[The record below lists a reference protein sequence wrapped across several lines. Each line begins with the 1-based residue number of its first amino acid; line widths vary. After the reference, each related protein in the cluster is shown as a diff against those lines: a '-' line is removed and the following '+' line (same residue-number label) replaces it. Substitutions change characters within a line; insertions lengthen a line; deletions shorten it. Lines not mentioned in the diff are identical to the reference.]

1 MKALVGGNLIDGTGS
16 SPLADTTVL
25 VNDDGR
31 IEEVGPRDAVI
42 LPQGTE
48 VLDVA
53 GMTTLPGL
61 IDCHDHLAFHGYDL
75 VGRWGLNEPESLY
88 HVRTATV
95 IEQTLKTGYTAVRDG
110 GWLDAGFKMAVEEGL
125 IAGPRLVVSTSPI
138 SPTGGVAD
146 SCSPS
151 GHRRPSSTAQNPNL
165 PSGVA
170 NGVDQVRATVREVVR
185 VGADVIKFFATG
197 GASSRPGHGPK
208 DADFGFDEVQALVDE
223 AHARG
228 RKVMCHALGGP
239 GLRMAIEA
247 GVDSIEHG
255 CYLSEEPELIKM
267 MGDKGIFFVPTFTVY
282 TFHGSEKGTA
292 HAQARTRALQS
303 YHTESMQRALAAGV
317 KVVAGTDAGGWG
329 HINNAVE
336 LQYLVENGMTPMQA
350 LVAATGWASECLGL
364 ESEIGTVARGKAA
377 DLVVVDGDPLRDIAM
392 LQDESRI
399 KLVIKAGRV
408 HVDRLA
414 GERVEALSERS

>member
-1 MKALVGGNLIDGTGS
+1 MKALIGGNLIDGTGS
-16 SPLADTTVL
+16 PPLADTTVL

-31 IEEVGPRDAVI
+31 IEEVGPRDAVT

-48 VLDVA
+48 VIDVA

-61 IDCHDHLAFHGYDL
+61 IDCHDHLAFHSYDL
-75 VGRWGLNEPESLY
+75 MGRWGLNEPESLY
-88 HVRTATV
+88 HVRTAKV
-95 IEQTLKTGYTAVRDG
+95 IEHTLKTGYTAVRDG

-151 GHRRPSSTAQNPNL
+151 GHRRPPSIAQNPNL
-165 PSGVA
+165 PPGVA

-208 DADFGFDEVQALVDE
+208 DADFGFDEVPGTGR
-223 AHARG
+223 RG
-228 RKVMCHALGGP
+228 PFPWAKKVMCHALGGP

-247 GVDSIEHG
+247 GVDSLEHG

-267 MGDKGIFFVPTFTVY
+267 MADKGIFFVPTFTVY
-282 TFHGSEKGTA
+282 KFHGSERGTT
-292 HAQARTRALQS
+292 HAQARNPSAAVLPHRE
-303 YHTESMQRALAAGV
+303 HAAGP
-317 KVVAGTDAGGWG
+317 GR
-329 HINNAVE
+329 
-336 LQYLVENGMTPMQA
+336 
-350 LVAATGWASECLGL
+350 
-364 ESEIGTVARGKAA
+364 RGK
-377 DLVVVDGDPLRDIAM
+377 G
-392 LQDESRI
+392 
-399 KLVIKAGRV
+399 GRGYRCG
-408 HVDRLA
+408 RL
-414 GERVEALSERS
+414 GPRQQTPRSSNIW